1 MLGAA
6 VLEAPSPRRHARE
19 KIDEPFSK
27 SEPKRRVEDAKRHA
41 RQKQHERQKD
51 GRGEHQVFDD
61 EAGDGSHRISHAG
74 HDTPFQTRMNDAF
87 DLSLFGNEALP
98 LVVSPKRGAS
108 AKDVRRLVE
117 EHGAAL
123 KKKLL
128 EHGGLLFRGFA
139 VGGAADFQ
147 GVIDA
152 LSLGPSL
159 DYIGGDSPRKKI
171 TGSVYT
177 STEAPRSF
185 KIPLHNELS
194 FVSRY
199 PKHIL
204 FFCDVE
210 PSDRGET
217 IIADARR
224 VYRQVDGD
232 VRRRFD
238 EKGLKY
244 VSSYYGRSRLMEV
257 VNPSH
262 KSWRQVFETDDP
274 ARVEALCREHAFAFE
289 WHGDNWIKISQTR
302 PATTTHPETREHVWF
317 SQPHLYDFNPRL
329 LGTWQWL
336 GAKLFY
342 ARRHTRLHEVFHA
355 DGSPIA
361 RSDIYHLLDTLDAC
375 TVSFPWKRGDVLLLD
390 NVLSMH
396 GRAPFTGER
405 RILAAMTG

>member
-1 MLGAA
+1 M
-6 VLEAPSPRRHARE
+6 
-19 KIDEPFSK
+19 D
-27 SEPKRRVEDAKRHA
+27 
-41 RQKQHERQKD
+41 
-51 GRGEHQVFDD
+51 
-61 EAGDGSHRISHAG
+61 
-74 HDTPFQTRMNDAF
+74 DAF
-87 DLSLFGNEALP
+87 DLSLFGDEALP
-98 LVVSPKRGAS
+98 LVLTPKRQEPDFCGLL
-108 AKDVRRLVE
+108 KERHEDLKQKLLQ
-117 EHGAAL
+117 HGA
-123 KKKLL
+123 
-128 EHGGLLFRGFA
+128 LLFRGFA
-139 VGGAADFQ
+139 ISDAADFQ

-152 LSLGPSL
+152 LSLGPTL
-159 DYIGGDSPRKKI
+159 DYIGGDSPRTKI

-204 FFCDVE
+204 FFCDVA
-210 PSDRGET
+210 PRDRGET

-224 VYRQVDGD
+224 VYRTVDD
-232 VRRRFD
+232 AVRRRFE

-244 VSSYYGRSRLMEV
+244 VSAYYGTSRLMDV

-274 ARVEALCREHAFAFE
+274 ARVEALCREHDFAFE
-289 WHGDNWIKISQTR
+289 WHGENWIRISQTR
-302 PATTTHPETREHVWF
+302 PATITHPETGEHVWF

-329 LGTWQWL
+329 LGFWQWA

-342 ARRHTRLHEVFHA
+342 ARKRTRLHEVFHA

-361 RSDIYHLLDTLDAC
+361 RADLYHLLDTLDAC
-375 TVSFPWKRGDVLLLD
+375 TVRFPWQRGDVLLLD
-390 NVLSMH
+390 NVLAMH
-396 GRAPFTGER
+396 GREPFTGER